1 MPSTLGPVPLRAEPT
16 HWRPLVALELVAVG
30 ALVVSMLA
38 TLATPDRG
46 VGTSAR
52 VYEVLLVTAVFWLPP
67 AVGLATGVLD
77 GGLLW
82 ALALAALPSLAWMVS
97 VSAGYALRLALGE
110 PLPIADSPLWAIS
123 GAFLGFGLLTGVAG
137 FAVGRAA
144 LLLRDRLGGR
154 TPT

>member
-1 MPSTLGPVPLRAEPT
+1 MPSTLGPLPLRDQPT

-30 ALVVSMLA
+30 ALVASMLV

-46 VGTSAR
+46 VGAPAR
-52 VYEVLLVTAVFWLPP
+52 VYESLLVTVVFWLPP

-77 GGLLW
+77 GGVLW
-82 ALALAALPSLAWMVS
+82 AVALAAFPSLAWTFS
-97 VSAGYALRLALGE
+97 VPAGYALRLALSH

-123 GAFLGFGLLTGVAG
+123 GAFLGFGLLAGGTGYAL
-137 FAVGRAA
+137 GRAA
-144 LLLRDRLGGR
+144 RLLRDRFRGR

>member
-1 MPSTLGPVPLRAEPT
+1 MPSALVPLRDRPT

-30 ALVVSMLA
+30 ALVVSMLV

-46 VGTSAR
+46 VGPPGS
-52 VYEVLLVTAVFWLPP
+52 VYEALLVTAVFWLPP

-77 GGLLW
+77 GGLPW
-82 ALALAALPSLAWMVS
+82 ALALAAFPSLAWTVT
-97 VSAGYALRLALGE
+97 VPAGYALRLALGH
-110 PLPIADSPLWAIS
+110 PLPVADSPLWAIS
-123 GAFLGFGLLTGVAG
+123 GAFLGFGLLGGVAG

-144 LLLRDRLGGR
+144 RLLADRLWGR